1 MKTVKFEFQ
10 IDNCFRKTMNNFQY
24 QYILCNIW
32 DIVTFKKY
40 LWDIL
45 QLKKVFIVHLEFQV
59 NCTSCVL
66 TNNPNYGKPLA
77 STTTAQ

>member
-1 MKTVKFEFQ
+1 MGHTAIK
-10 IDNCFRKTMNNFQY
+10 
-24 QYILCNIW
+24 
-32 DIVTFKKY
+32 
-40 LWDIL
+40 
-45 QLKKVFIVHLEFQV
+45 KKVFIAYLEFQV